1 MQICGINEKDL
12 DSCGQTFTSQ
22 NNSKTNSPSKSQALF
37 GAREDLSAYEMAA
50 VENIDTVDKFQ
61 GSERYVVIIS
71 TCVDTKPLR
80 AADPHF
86 INVAS
91 SRAKHLLV
99 VVGNFSH
106 GHAVDKDW
114 CYILQHARL
123 NGTSVDHHITETES
137 QDGEISRDLHEHDF
151 NSKLHDLLAR
161 PSHRR
166 KLFKTEDA

>member
-37 GAREDLSAYEMAA
+37 GAREDLSAYEMAE

-61 GSERYVVIIS
+61 GSERHVVIIS

-86 INVAS
+86 ISVAS

-106 GHAVDKDW
+106 GLAVDKDW
-114 CYILQHARL
+114 CYILQQARL
-123 NGTSVDHHITETES
+123 NGTSVDHHITETG